1 MNNSTLAMSPPSH
14 KRLLCAAIMV
24 ALAGLAGC
32 GNKDSKPKAGQA
44 LVSVN
49 GEEITELQLSE
60 ELMLANVPPAQQTE
74 ASKKLVE
81 ALIDRQL
88 LQNEGAKDKTDR
100 DPKVMQAIE
109 RAKALIIAQAYM
121 QKKVGSVA
129 RPTPA
134 EVSDYFAKNP
144 DFFANR
150 KQFDM
155 KQLVIQT
162 KDLSEE
168 LKTVAENAKSLDDV
182 AVWLDANKV
191 KFMRTQASRTTSDLA
206 PEMSAKLKSMPKN
219 QLFIVKEGERSM
231 LVSIV
236 DVRDNPATLEVAGP
250 QIEKFLFNKRT
261 KDAADAEL
269 KRLRA
274 AAKIDYLK
282 TPALAAAPEAAAPA
296 PVAAT
301 PVAAP
306 AVPAPAPAAAEPA
319 AAPGSDDAA
328 TARGVAGLK

>member
-1 MNNSTLAMSPPSH
+1 MNNSTLAMSAPSH
-14 KRLLCAAIMV
+14 KRLLCAALMV
-24 ALAGLAGC
+24 ALAALGGC
-32 GNKDSKPKAGQA
+32 GNKGSKPKVGQA

-60 ELMLANVPPAQQTE
+60 ELMLANVPPAQQAE

-88 LQNEGAKDKTDR
+88 LQNEAAKEKADR
-100 DPKVMQAIE
+100 DPKVVQAIE
-109 RAKALIIAQAYM
+109 RAKALIIAQYYM
-121 QKKVGSVA
+121 QKKVGAVA
-129 RPTPA
+129 RPSA
-134 EVSDYFAKNP
+134 VEISDYYTKNP
-144 DFFANR
+144 DFFAAR

-155 KQLVIQT
+155 KQLVIQS
-162 KDLSEE
+162 KDLSDEV
-168 LKTVAENAKSLDDV
+168 KKVAENAKSLDDV
-182 AVWLDANKV
+182 AVWFDANKI
-191 KFMRTQASRTTSDLA
+191 KFMRAQASRTTSDLA

-236 DVRDNPATLEVAGP
+236 DVRDNPATLEVASP

-282 TPALAAAPEAAAPA
+282 TPTLAAAPADAPAAAPAPAPAPA

-301 PVAAP
+301 PAAAQPEAAP
-306 AVPAPAPAAAEPA
+306 AT
-319 AAPGSDDAA
+319 DDAA

>member
-1 MNNSTLAMSPPSH
+1 MNNSTLAMSPPSP
-14 KRLLCAAIMV
+14 KRLLCAALMV

-32 GNKDSKPKAGQA
+32 GNKDSKPKVGQA

-60 ELMLANVPPAQQTE
+60 ELMLANVPPAQQAE
-74 ASKKLVE
+74 ASRKLVE

-88 LQNEGAKDKTDR
+88 LQNEAAKDKTDR
-100 DPKVMQAIE
+100 DPKVVQAIE
-109 RAKALIIAQAYM
+109 RAKALIIAQYYM
-121 QKKVGSVA
+121 QKKVGGLA

-134 EVSDYFAKNP
+134 EISDYYTRNP
-144 DFFANR
+144 DFFAAR

-155 KQLVIQT
+155 KQLVIQS
-162 KDLSEE
+162 KDLSDEV
-168 LKTVAENAKSLDDV
+168 KNVAENAKSLDDV
-182 AVWLDANKV
+182 AVWFDANKI
-191 KFMRTQASRTTSDLA
+191 KYMRAQASRTTSDLA

-236 DVRDNPATLEVAGP
+236 DVRDNPASLEVASP

-269 KRLRA
+269 KRLRT

-282 TPALAAAPEAAAPA
+282 TPTLAAAPAAPAAPATPAPAEAAPA
-296 PVAAT
+296 PAQPAAT
-301 PVAAP
+301 PAA
-306 AVPAPAPAAAEPA
+306 
-319 AAPGSDDAA
+319 DDAA

>member
-14 KRLLCAAIMV
+14 KRLLCAALMV

-32 GNKDSKPKAGQA
+32 GNKDSKPKVGQA

-60 ELMLANVPPAQQTE
+60 ELMLANVPPAQQAE

-88 LQNEGAKDKTDR
+88 LQNEAAKEKADR
-100 DPKVMQAIE
+100 DPKVVQAIE
-109 RAKALIIAQAYM
+109 RAKALIIAQYYM

-129 RPTPA
+129 RPSAADISQYYT
-134 EVSDYFAKNP
+134 SNP
-144 DFFANR
+144 DFFAAR

-155 KQLVIQT
+155 KQLVIQS

-168 LKTVAENAKSLDDV
+168 VKKVAENAKSLDDV
-182 AVWLDANKV
+182 AVWFDTNKI
-191 KFMRTQASRTTSDLA
+191 KYMRAQASRTTSDLA

-231 LVSIV
+231 LVAIV
-236 DVRDNPATLEVAGP
+236 DVRDNPASLEVASP

-261 KDAADAEL
+261 KEAADAEL

-282 TPALAAAPEAAAPA
+282 TPALAAAPAAGTVPAAPA

-301 PVAAP
+301 PAP
-306 AVPAPAPAAAEPA
+306 AQPDATPAT
-319 AAPGSDDAA
+319 SDAA

>member
-1 MNNSTLAMSPPSH
+1 MSPPSH
-14 KRLLCAAIMV
+14 KRLLCAALMV

-32 GNKDSKPKAGQA
+32 GNKDSKPKVGQA

-60 ELMLANVPPAQQTE
+60 ELMLANVPAAQQTE

-88 LQNEGAKDKTDR
+88 LQNEAAKDKTDR
-100 DPKVMQAIE
+100 DPKVVQAIE

-121 QKKVGSVA
+121 QKKVGGVA
-129 RPTPA
+129 RPTAA
-134 EVSDYFAKNP
+134 EVSDYYSKNP

-155 KQLVIQT
+155 RQLVIQT

-168 LKTVAENAKSLDDV
+168 VKTVAENAKSLDDV
-182 AVWLDANKV
+182 AVWFDANKV
-191 KFMRTQASRTTSDLA
+191 KYLRTQASRTTSDLA

-236 DVRDNPATLEVAGP
+236 DVRDNPATLEVAAP

-269 KRLRA
+269 KRLRT

-282 TPALAAAPEAAAPA
+282 APTLAAAPDAAAPV
-296 PVAAT
+296 PAAT
-301 PVAAP
+301 PAP
-306 AVPAPAPAAAEPA
+306 AAATVPAAAEPA
-319 AAPGSDDAA
+319 ATPAADDAA

>member
-14 KRLLCAAIMV
+14 KRLLCAALMV

-32 GNKDSKPKAGQA
+32 GNKDSKPKVGQA

-60 ELMLANVPPAQQTE
+60 ELMLANVPPAQQAE

-88 LQNEGAKDKTDR
+88 LQNEAAKEKADR
-100 DPKVMQAIE
+100 DPKVVQAIE
-109 RAKALIIAQAYM
+109 RAKALIIAQYYM

-129 RPTPA
+129 RPTAA
-134 EVSDYFAKNP
+134 EISQYYTSNP
-144 DFFANR
+144 DFFAAR

-155 KQLVIQT
+155 KQLVIQS

-168 LKTVAENAKSLDDV
+168 VKKVAENAKSLDDV
-182 AVWLDANKV
+182 AVWFDANKI
-191 KFMRTQASRTTSDLA
+191 KYMRAQASRTTSDLA
-206 PEMSAKLKSMPKN
+206 PDMSAKLKSMPKN

-231 LVSIV
+231 LVAIV
-236 DVRDNPATLEVAGP
+236 DVRDNPASLEVASP

-261 KDAADAEL
+261 KEAADAEL

-282 TPALAAAPEAAAPA
+282 TPALAAAPAAGTVPAAPA

-301 PVAAP
+301 PAP
-306 AVPAPAPAAAEPA
+306 AQPDATPAT
-319 AAPGSDDAA
+319 SDAA

>member
-1 MNNSTLAMSPPSH
+1 MNISTLAMSPPSH
-14 KRLLCAAIMV
+14 KRLLCAALMV

-32 GNKDSKPKAGQA
+32 GNKDGKPKVGQA

-88 LQNEGAKDKTDR
+88 LQNEAAKDKTDR
-100 DPKVMQAIE
+100 DPKVVQAIE

-121 QKKVGSVA
+121 QKKVGAVT

-134 EVSDYFAKNP
+134 EVNDYYSKNP

-162 KDLSEE
+162 RDLSEE
-168 LKTVAENAKSLDDV
+168 VKTVAENAKSLDDV
-182 AVWLDANKV
+182 AVWFDANKV

-236 DVRDNPATLEVAGP
+236 DVRDNPATLEVAAP

-269 KRLRA
+269 KRLRS

-282 TPALAAAPEAAAPA
+282 APTLAAAPAAPAAPA

-301 PVAAP
+301 P
-306 AVPAPAPAAAEPA
+306 APAPAAPAPAEPA
-319 AAPGSDDAA
+319 ATPAADDAA

>member
-1 MNNSTLAMSPPSH
+1 MSPPSH
-14 KRLLCAAIMV
+14 KRLLCAALMV

-32 GNKDSKPKAGQA
+32 GNKDSKPKVGQA

-49 GEEITELQLSE
+49 GEEITEMQLSE
-60 ELMLANVPPAQQTE
+60 ELMLANVPPAQQTD

-88 LQNEGAKDKTDR
+88 LQNEAAKDKTDR
-100 DPKVMQAIE
+100 DPKVVQAIE

-134 EVSDYFAKNP
+134 EVNAYYTQNP

-155 KQLVIQT
+155 KQLVIQS
-162 KDLSEE
+162 KDLSEQV
-168 LKTVAENAKSLDDV
+168 KTVAENAKSLDDV
-182 AVWLDANKV
+182 AAWFDANKV
-191 KFMRTQASRTTSDLA
+191 KYMRTQASRTTSDLA

-236 DVRDNPATLEVAGP
+236 DVRDNPATLEVAAP

-269 KRLRA
+269 KRLRT

-282 TPALAAAPEAAAPA
+282 APTLAAAPVA

-301 PVAAP
+301 PAP
-306 AVPAPAPAAAEPA
+306 APVAPAPAEPA
-319 AAPGSDDAA
+319 ATPAADDAA

>member
-1 MNNSTLAMSPPSH
+1 MSPPSH
-14 KRLLCAAIMV
+14 KRLLCAALMV

-32 GNKDSKPKAGQA
+32 GNKDSKPKVGQA

-60 ELMLANVPPAQQTE
+60 ELMLANVPPAQQAE

-88 LQNEGAKDKTDR
+88 LQNEAAKEKADR
-100 DPKVMQAIE
+100 DPKVVQAIE
-109 RAKALIIAQAYM
+109 RAKALIIAQYYM

-129 RPTPA
+129 RPSAADISQYYT
-134 EVSDYFAKNP
+134 SNP
-144 DFFANR
+144 DFFAAR

-155 KQLVIQT
+155 KQLVIQS

-168 LKTVAENAKSLDDV
+168 VKKVAENAKSLDDV
-182 AVWLDANKV
+182 AVWFDTNKI
-191 KFMRTQASRTTSDLA
+191 KYMRAQASRTTSDLA

-231 LVSIV
+231 LVAIV
-236 DVRDNPATLEVAGP
+236 DVRDNPASLEVASP

-261 KDAADAEL
+261 KEAADAEL

-282 TPALAAAPEAAAPA
+282 TPALAAAPAAGTVPAAPA

-301 PVAAP
+301 PAP
-306 AVPAPAPAAAEPA
+306 AQPDATPAT
-319 AAPGSDDAA
+319 SDAA